1 MKVAFDASSISG
13 YSGINTYTRKLIGAL
28 CTEFP
33 EDLFVLLTTSSSRR
47 QRKLREL
54 FGPAPNIR
62 IKSGLLN
69 PIALG
74 PSLRRLTFL
83 MRGLALGLA
92 ARKVDVLHLT
102 QPYRERVRASNIVIT
117 AHDLFPLV
125 LDDYAREAVLDE
137 FRNNARF
144 MLRQARGV
152 IVYTRTIRDQIESV
166 FPGVA
171 GDVSIIPAAADES
184 FHPTGEAPFAQI
196 PESKRPQAACF
207 FYVGSAYPRKNLP
220 RVLRAYLDLPAEIRA
235 EHPLVFVLT
244 GAKLHRAEFARTN
257 ADLLADPSVHLLDPV
272 TDPELVRIYGSAAA
286 LVFPSLGEGFGLPV
300 IEAMRCGCPVITST
314 TSCLP
319 EVAGDAALLVN
330 PEDPAAITDAMRRII
345 SEEGLARQLRVRGLE
360 HSREFTW
367 ERTARLTM
375 EAYRSAAGI

>member
-28 CTEFP
+28 SSEFP
-33 EDLFVLLTTSSSRR
+33 EDLFVLLSTSSTRR

-54 FGPAPNIR
+54 FGQAPNIR
-62 IKSGLLN
+62 IQGGLLN

-83 MRGLALGLA
+83 LRGLALGLA

-125 LDDYAREAVLDE
+125 LDDYALEAVLDE
-137 FRNNARF
+137 FRRNARH
-144 MLRQARGV
+144 MLTRARGV
-152 IVYTRTIRDQIESV
+152 IVYTRYIRDQIESV
-166 FPGVA
+166 FPGAVR
-171 GDVSIIPAAADES
+171 DVSIIPAAADER
-184 FHPTGEAPFAQI
+184 FQPTGEVPFLHLP
-196 PESKRPQAACF
+196 PEERPRGSCF

-220 RVLRAYLDLPAEIRA
+220 RVLRAHHDLPAEVRSV
-235 EHPLVFVLT
+235 HPLVLVLT
-244 GAKLHRAEFARTN
+244 GAKLHRAELAEKN
-257 ADLLADPSVHLLDPV
+257 AVLLADPSIHLLDPV
-272 TDPELVRIYGSAAA
+272 TDQELARIYGSAAA

-300 IEAMRCGCPVITST
+300 LEAMRCGCPVITST

-319 EVAGDAALLVN
+319 EVAGGAALLVD
-330 PEDPAAITDAMRRII
+330 PEDQAAITDAMRRII
-345 SEEGLARQLRVRGLE
+345 SEEGLARQLRVLGLE
-360 HSREFTW
+360 HSRDFTW
-367 ERTARLTM
+367 QKTARLTM
-375 EAYRSAAGI
+375 EAYRAAART